1 MNNQDKIINSS
12 EGIFLI
18 DAGAGTGKTYTLV
31 KRYLK
36 ILEKGLKPE
45 NILLVTFT
53 NKAANE
59 MKSRVQKEAENAGLI
74 SKIGFRS
81 FIDAPIMTFHSFCN
95 HVLKKHGRNAAS
107 FLGIRENLSANF
119 RLIEE
124 NFYEEKLFIKFYN

>member
-1 MNNQDKIINSS
+1 MNNQDKIINST

-36 ILEKGLKPE
+36 ILEKGERGERSERGMKPE

-59 MKSRVQKEAENAGLI
+59 MKSRVLKEAENAGMI
-74 SKIGFRS
+74 SKIGFQS
-81 FIDAPIMTFHSFCN
+81 FMDAPIMTFHSFCN
-95 HVLKKHGRNAAS
+95 PSL
-107 FLGIRENLSANF
+107 
-119 RLIEE
+119 LI
-124 NFYEEKLFIKFYN
+124 